1 MRLFTKRDSPVRR
14 IRTNQK
20 AGWFTCQTMYCLQK
34 KNTFVL
40 NSNQC
45 ELKIKDNHFGE
56 ILFNDKM
63 N

>member
-1 MRLFTKRDSPVRR
+1 MSNYVLFAK
-14 IRTNQK
+14 
-20 AGWFTCQTMYCLQK
+20 K

-56 ILFNDKM
+56 ILFN
-63 N
+63 